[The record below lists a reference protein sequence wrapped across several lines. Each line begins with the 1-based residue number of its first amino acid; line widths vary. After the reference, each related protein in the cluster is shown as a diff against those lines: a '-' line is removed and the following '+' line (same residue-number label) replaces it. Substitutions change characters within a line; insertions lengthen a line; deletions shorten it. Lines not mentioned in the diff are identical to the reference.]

1 MARELKK
8 ISVLRKRY
16 TYHRLI
22 TTHCP
27 VLPKIVKF
35 ESGCHKSQ
43 EMSLDQIFSTAQ
55 LNVLVPDSSI
65 KFPPNTP
72 VDKWLAAAQVSGVER
87 RQAFYG

>member
-1 MARELKK
+1 MSR
-8 ISVLRKRY
+8 V
-16 TYHRLI
+16 T
-22 TTHCP
+22 
-27 VLPKIVKF
+27 
-35 ESGCHKSQ
+35 
-43 EMSLDQIFSTAQ
+43 EMSFDQIFSTAQ